1 MAEPYN
7 HREVEQKW
15 QRIWDEERAFATSDD
30 YSKRS
35 EERRVGKECRR

>member
-15 QRIWDEERAFATSDD
+15 QAVWDDEKAFKTSDD
-30 YSKRS
+30 FS
-35 EERRVGKECRR
+35 

>member
-15 QRIWDEERAFATSDD
+15 QAVWDDEKHSLFLMTIPNRNIM
-30 YSKRS
+30 RW
-35 EERRVGKECRR
+35 